1 MFPPCLYQ
9 NNVVTFK
16 KSYNR
21 LLNNQSQC
29 RLGKFLLLRCFY
41 LSFNLQLAH
50 SKVWSVDQ
58 SNGLQNKLA
67 NISWLQKNVTKWQD
81 GIFSSLSYDIIIRNM
96 LKKEKEEEK
105 KHWMYC
111 LGRFWL
117 NLYWFSEEPKRSCW
131 LIDRSVCLARLWI
144 VDQEFELHAPENTDS
159 DRESSGRPGKTL
171 FNHSKNRLARAQCSI
186 TKMPPWSTIIDL

>member
-1 MFPPCLYQ
+1 M
-9 NNVVTFK
+9 V
-16 KSYNR
+16 S
-21 LLNNQSQC
+21 
-29 RLGKFLLLRCFY
+29 
-41 LSFNLQLAH
+41 
-50 SKVWSVDQ
+50 WSI
-58 SNGLQNKLA
+58 NWIWLQNKLE
-67 NISWLQKNVTKWQD
+67 NISWLQKMSQNGKMVLLVRCPMTSSS
-81 GIFSSLSYDIIIRNM
+81 GIC
-96 LKKEKEEEK
+96 LKKKRKRKK
-105 KHWMYC
+105 KHWRYC

-131 LIDRSVCLARLWI
+131 LINRSVCLARLWI